1 MPRNACRQSVLL
13 SHVLVP
19 VLGLAGM
26 AGLAA
31 GQTGAQLAD
40 SPPAASPPPMPVS
53 APPAITGPVT
63 VDGSTAVRSEATMK
77 GFRLDETG
85 KLVPDAAASPV
96 EGSDAAIIASARQ
109 ALAEDRPGDAISILD
124 DFIDRYE
131 RTSNPYLAQAYLYR
145 GDAITADGNEYNALY
160 DYETIIRGFAASPQF
175 VTAIER
181 ELDIAVQYVNGLDRK
196 WLGMRFVNAFEEG
209 EELLVR
215 VQERMP
221 GSRLAER
228 AGIELADH
236 YYRQHELALAAEA
249 YELFMQNFPNSA
261 YRMKAMQRRIFANIA
276 RFKGPRYDGSSLVD
290 ASVLIRRFMSL
301 YPSEAQQSGVDSAL
315 LTRIDE
321 SGGQQLLEVGNWYLR
336 RNDQPSGRATLQR
349 IVKLH
354 PQTSAAQSALE
365 ILEARGWAI
374 ARSADQSAVPVGT
387 SQRELDAAAR
397 ERERGPKPKGPNRL
411 ARPESPT
418 PETPPQPAN
427 APEPP
432 TAPLGGGN
440 K

>member
-1 MPRNACRQSVLL
+1 
-13 SHVLVP
+13 
-19 VLGLAGM
+19 
-26 AGLAA
+26 
-31 GQTGAQLAD
+31 
-40 SPPAASPPPMPVS
+40 
-53 APPAITGPVT
+53 
-63 VDGSTAVRSEATMK
+63 
-77 GFRLDETG
+77 
-85 KLVPDAAASPV
+85 
-96 EGSDAAIIASARQ
+96 
-109 ALAEDRPGDAISILD
+109 
-124 DFIDRYE
+124 
-131 RTSNPYLAQAYLYR
+131 
-145 GDAITADGNEYNALY
+145 
-160 DYETIIRGFAASPQF
+160 
-175 VTAIER
+175 
-181 ELDIAVQYVNGLDRK
+181 
-196 WLGMRFVNAFEEG
+196 
-209 EELLVR
+209 
-215 VQERMP
+215 
-221 GSRLAER
+221 
-228 AGIELADH
+228 
-236 YYRQHELALAAEA
+236 
-249 YELFMQNFPNSA
+249 
-261 YRMKAMQRRIFANIA
+261 
-276 RFKGPRYDGSSLVD
+276 
-290 ASVLIRRFMSL
+290 MSL

-411 ARPESPT
+411 SRPESPK